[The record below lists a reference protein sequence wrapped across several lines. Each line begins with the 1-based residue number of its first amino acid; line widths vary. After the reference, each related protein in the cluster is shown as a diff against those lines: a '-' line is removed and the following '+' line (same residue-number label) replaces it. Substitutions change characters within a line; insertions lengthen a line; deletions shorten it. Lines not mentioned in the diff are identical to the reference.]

1 MSSPPSWKE
10 LVIGGTIIEPGSTV
24 NVRTGTWRTK
34 KPVINQDACTRC
46 RICWE
51 YCPEGIIQELDKPFV
66 SRKGIKYAV
75 TYEVNYDYC
84 KGCGICANECP
95 VKAIDMVSEY
105 E

>member
-1 MSSPPSWKE
+1 MSTLPSWRE
-10 LVIGGTIIEPGSTV
+10 LAIGGIVLEPGSTV

-46 RICWE
+46 RICWA
-51 YCPEGIIQELDKPFV
+51 YCPEGIIQELNKPYV
-66 SRKGIKYAV
+66 TKKGHKYGV
-75 TYEVNYDYC
+75 TYEVNYEYC